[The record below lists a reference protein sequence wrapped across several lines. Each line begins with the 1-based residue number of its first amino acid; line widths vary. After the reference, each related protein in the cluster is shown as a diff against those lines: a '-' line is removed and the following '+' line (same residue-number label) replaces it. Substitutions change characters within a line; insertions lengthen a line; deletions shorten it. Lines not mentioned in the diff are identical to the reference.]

1 MNRSQLVFVIIVNAL
16 FTLLAASVAYLIY
29 DLRRPEPEAPFVLEV
44 ASTIV
49 GSEIGTPSVQ
59 VPAVTPTVALENA
72 DATAAEVIN
81 SRIYTIRE
89 GDTLGAIAELFG
101 VAQSSLAALNGISD
115 PNLIV
120 PGQSLIIPDV
130 RGSTELGTGSAL
142 AATDMAVQVLN
153 VGQYAEE
160 AIVIVNLHSQL
171 INLSGWSVVT
181 TEDGAYKFP
190 QMPPLLR
197 GESVRLYSRTG
208 NDTAYDKHWGRTPT
222 VWGPGTTISLH
233 DPNGAEVL
241 SITVS

>member
-49 GSEIGTPSVQ
+49 GSKIGTPSVQ

-142 AATDMAVQVLN
+142 AVTDMAIQVLN

-171 INLSGWSVVT
+171 INLSDCLWSQPRTVRT
-181 TEDGAYKFP
+181 NSPKCPRCYAAKACDCIRAQAMTRLMTNTGAGRLLSGPRYYYFP
-190 QMPPLLR
+190 
-197 GESVRLYSRTG
+197 T
-208 NDTAYDKHWGRTPT
+208 
-222 VWGPGTTISLH
+222 
-233 DPNGAEVL
+233 
-241 SITVS
+241 